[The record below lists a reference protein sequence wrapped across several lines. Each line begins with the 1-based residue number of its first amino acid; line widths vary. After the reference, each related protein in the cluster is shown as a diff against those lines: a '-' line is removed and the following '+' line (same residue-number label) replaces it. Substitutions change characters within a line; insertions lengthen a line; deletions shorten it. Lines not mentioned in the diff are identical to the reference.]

1 MMKVH
6 LENLNKIE
14 KLNYFSESNGFQEHK
29 KEAIQILKRTIC
41 FLNKFNINHCL
52 ISGTLL
58 GCVRHNDFIPW
69 DDDIDLL
76 VEDTIFEKL
85 QNISD
90 DFNDINILFKDKD
103 DIIKS
108 CFLNGKEIIDP
119 DNWKEYSLKNKRKYC
134 WPFIDMFT
142 YSLKKDKIFFFIKD
156 WNINDFLPFK
166 KVDFLG
172 IEVCIPKN
180 PDYFLR
186 SNYGNDYMTKAV
198 SPSFSHKKERSI
210 CHTETAYLKEIE
222 GQNAKKK

>member
-1 MMKVH
+1 
-6 LENLNKIE
+6 
-14 KLNYFSESNGFQEHK
+14 
-29 KEAIQILKRTIC
+29 
-41 FLNKFNINHCL
+41 
-52 ISGTLL
+52 L
-58 GCVRHNDFIPW
+58 GYVRHNDFIPW

-76 VEDTIFEKL
+76 IEDTIFEKL

-90 DFNDINILFKDKD
+90 DIDDINIMFKDKD

-142 YSLKKDKIFFFIKD
+142 YKLKKDKIFFFIKD
-156 WNINDFLPFK
+156 WNINDFLPFQ

-180 PDYFLR
+180 PDYFLK
-186 SNYGNDYMTKAV
+186 SNYGNDYMAKAV

-210 CHTETAYLKEIE
+210 CHIETAYLKEIE
-222 GQNAKKK
+222 GKNARKK